1 MRRAKT
7 PQAGNDQQLLQ
18 HSRRRFLFAGAA
30 LAGATLVR
38 PASAA
43 PRSADD
49 LRLSVERSG
58 DAIFVSAQAEAG
70 ATIAQAFAT
79 LVDYDRLADFIPDV
93 AASRTVAR
101 TGSSALVEQR
111 GRATFGPFH
120 QTFSLMLAVE
130 EIPGVAIRAA
140 AAGGDFR
147 RFDATYELAAIDA
160 RTTRIDYH
168 AVVEP
173 TAGVPPLVGVAIM
186 RSVIRRQFEAMIGE
200 IDRRGAIG

>member
-7 PQAGNDQQLLQ
+7 LQAGNNQHLLQ
-18 HSRRRFLFAGAA
+18 HSRRRFLLAGAA

-38 PASAA
+38 PATAA
-43 PRSADD
+43 PRSAED
-49 LRLSVERSG
+49 LRVSVERNG
-58 DAIFVSAQAEAG
+58 DAILVRAQAEAG
-70 ATIAQAFAT
+70 ATLAQAYAT

-93 AASRTVAR
+93 AASRTVSR

-111 GRATFGPFH
+111 GRATFGPFR
-120 QTFSLMLAVE
+120 QTFSLVLTVE
-130 EIPGVAIRAA
+130 EDPGVAIRAA

-186 RSVIRRQFEAMIGE
+186 RSLIRRQFEAMIGE